1 MGWFNHQLVG
11 GFNQGL
17 GGLIIAKST
26 TRLDLRSWKTEK
38 WTDFCFHPVFF
49 HDNVFFFGRWI
60 MFEVYKS
67 GVIFVVSVQ
76 AKSPKNQK
84 HKKMVGGFGGILGL
98 YSQR

>member
-1 MGWFNHQLVG
+1 
-11 GFNQGL
+11 
-17 GGLIIAKST
+17 
-26 TRLDLRSWKTEK
+26 
-38 WTDFCFHPVFF
+38 
-49 HDNVFFFGRWI
+49 

-84 HKKMVGGFGGILGL
+84 LKKMVGGFGGILGL